1 MSSVD
6 IVKELADAT
15 KLPED
20 KAKALAGKLLGSV
33 ESVSPAEVKKALK
46 AAVPD
51 LEEWKKLSDEHID
64 KAANSEKEDVPSAS
78 SPLKAVQAAVADV
91 KEKVEE
97 AAPFTS
103 KAQVGAGSLVVST
116 TTGSILI
123 NVCISSRD
131 LTCFIAAV

>member
-1 MSSVD
+1 
-6 IVKELADAT
+6 
-15 KLPED
+15 
-20 KAKALAGKLLGSV
+20 
-33 ESVSPAEVKKALK
+33 
-46 AAVPD
+46 
-51 LEEWKKLSDEHID
+51 
-64 KAANSEKEDVPSAS
+64 
-78 SPLKAVQAAVADV
+78 LKAVQAAVADV

-103 KAQVGAGSLVVST
+103 KAQVGASSLVVST

>member
-33 ESVSPAEVKKALK
+33 ESVSPAAVKKALK

-64 KAANSEKEDVPSAS
+64 KNDASEKEDVSSAS
-78 SPLKAVQAAVADV
+78 SLLKAVQAAMADV
-91 KEKVEE
+91 KEKVKG
-97 AAPFTS
+97 AAPITS

-116 TTGSILI
+116 TLGII
-123 NVCISSRD
+123 MNNR
-131 LTCFIAAV
+131 